1 MYENMFRCGIIETL
15 LLITAVM
22 VLINLSIYLFTRC
35 WFFGT
40 SYNYSEIWTNVFDS
54 KKLSFIP
61 AVLNILSYMT
71 YISWFN
77 FEIYE
82 CASIF
87 FQTVWPG
94 CPSFICN
101 KYFLMYFFNFIT
113 TLPCLF
119 VSNFTSFTIIA
130 YIGNIA
136 MIISVICLL
145 ILLIKSIKNI
155 RFSMAVNNSGSVDD
169 ESGFP
174 YLTYIT
180 LFSKDASAL
189 FGCIGTVMS
198 AFYMHPFL
206 EMIFEKY

>member
-71 YISWFN
+71 YISLFN
-77 FEIYE
+77 FEIYK

-87 FQTVWPG
+87 SKQFGQDVHH
-94 CPSFICN
+94 
-101 KYFLMYFFNFIT
+101 
-113 TLPCLF
+113 LF
-119 VSNFTSFTIIA
+119 VINTFLCIF
-130 YIGNIA
+130 
-136 MIISVICLL
+136 
-145 ILLIKSIKNI
+145 SI
-155 RFSMAVNNSGSVDD
+155 
-169 ESGFP
+169 
-174 YLTYIT
+174 
-180 LFSKDASAL
+180 
-189 FGCIGTVMS
+189 
-198 AFYMHPFL
+198 
-206 EMIFEKY
+206 